1 MLMIKEYSST
11 FGDDEFGLYM
21 CTIKDGKYIINPS
34 SRVDGC
40 YWEYQYS
47 NDGGQTWSE
56 EKLRTEIRYGYN
68 VVVNESQNGTVT
80 ADMTFVAAGW
90 TVNLNVTHADGY
102 MLDELTVTDG
112 SGNPVTVTDNAFTMP
127 ASAVAVNA
135 TFKSLNN

>member
-1 MLMIKEYSST
+1 MIYQSDT
-11 FGDDEFGLYM
+11 EFGEYEDYLYYLVYR
-21 CTIKDGKYIINPS
+21 DGKYIADPY
-34 SRVDGC
+34 SRIDGHFS
-40 YWEYQYS
+40 EYQYS

-80 ADMTFVAAGW
+80 AHMTFVAAGW
-90 TVNLNVTHADGY
+90 TVNLNVTPADGY

-112 SGNPVTVTDNAFTMP
+112 EDNPVNVENNAFTMP
-127 ASAVAVNA
+127 ASAVTVNA